1 MAEIVDRNIGSLP
14 SAAAFDDES
23 KLIAEQQGEAVQ
35 VAGALLRK
43 FAERAAAS
51 VQKGDPG
58 ESFKVLGYF
67 KTLYALQTGVPNP
80 KVGDSY
86 GVGTAAPYD
95 IYIWDGVNNTWV
107 NNGPIQGA
115 KGDKGDPFEY
125 DDFTQAQLE
134 ALRGPKGASI
144 VSITRTS
151 GNGAPG
157 TTDTYT
163 VLTSDGTTATFKVYN
178 GKDGMGAG
186 DMTAAVYDPH
196 GKKTDIFQYV
206 DDAISNIDADS
217 IVFDDGDTWQDKYE
231 AGEFTPV
238 KGEDYFTESD
248 KAELVDAVLAALP
261 AAEGVSF

>member
-1 MAEIVDRNIGSLP
+1 MADKNIGSLP

-67 KTLYALQTGVPNP
+67 ATLSALNAGVPNP

-86 GVGTAAPYD
+86 GVGTAAPYN
-95 IYIWDGVNNTWV
+95 IYIWDGVNLKWV

-125 DDFTQAQLE
+125 DDFTPEQLE
-134 ALRGPKGASI
+134 ELRGPAGSSI
-144 VSITRTS
+144 VSITRTA

-163 VLTSDGTTATFKVYN
+163 VRMSDGTTATFKVYN

-186 DMTAAVYDPH
+186 DMTAAVYDPQ
-196 GKKTDIFQYV
+196 GKKTDVFQYV
-206 DDAISNIDADS
+206 DDAISNIDANS
-217 IVFDDGDTWQDKYE
+217 VVFDDGDTWQDKYDN
-231 AGEFTPV
+231 GDFKPV

-248 KAELVDAVLAALP
+248 KDDLVNAVLAALP
-261 AAEGVSF
+261 SAEGVSF

>member
-1 MAEIVDRNIGSLP
+1 MADKNIGSLP

-67 KTLYALQTGVPNP
+67 ATLSALKVGVPNP

-86 GVGTAAPYD
+86 GVGTAAPYN
-95 IYIWDGVNNTWV
+95 IYIWDGVNLKWV

-125 DDFTQAQLE
+125 DDFTPEQLE
-134 ALRGPKGASI
+134 ELRGPTGSSI
-144 VSITRTS
+144 VSITRTA

-163 VLTSDGTTATFKVYN
+163 VRMSDGTTATFKVYN

-186 DMTAAVYDPH
+186 DMAAAVYDPH

-206 DDAISNIDADS
+206 DDAISNIDANS
-217 IVFDDGDTWQDKYE
+217 IVFDDGDTWQDKYDN
-231 AGEFTPV
+231 GDFKPI
-238 KGEDYFTESD
+238 KGEDYFTASD
-248 KAELVDAVLAALP
+248 KADLVNAVLAALP